1 MNDDFGLRATLQT
14 EEELQNSI
22 NNREDYLPQ
31 TVEAAVSEL
40 QSRGIEFSDEELT
53 VIAED
58 MQARR
63 ELANTKP
70 EGYGV
75 FSNRDKNNL
84 VKDPAAPALYTRKVI
99 YVFTVLFS
107 VVFGSI
113 MLAINVSKTP
123 NRSKAILVVLA
134 GLAYTIVLVAIAQK
148 LHLGQG
154 FTIITS
160 VMGAYLMEMLFWD
173 RYIGNSTLYR
183 AKPYWLPLT
192 IALVIVALILLA
204 ATFLKS

>member
-22 NNREDYLPQ
+22 NNREDYLPE

-40 QSRGIEFSDEELT
+40 QSRGVEFSDEELT
-53 VIAED
+53 VINED

-84 VKDPAAPALYTRKVI
+84 VKDPAAPALYSRKVI

-107 VVFGSI
+107 VIFGSI

-134 GLAYTIVLVAIAQK
+134 GLAYTIVLVMLAQR
-148 LHLGQG
+148 LHLGSG

-183 AKPYWLPLT
+183 SKPYWIPLT
-192 IALVIVALILLA
+192 VALVIVALILLA